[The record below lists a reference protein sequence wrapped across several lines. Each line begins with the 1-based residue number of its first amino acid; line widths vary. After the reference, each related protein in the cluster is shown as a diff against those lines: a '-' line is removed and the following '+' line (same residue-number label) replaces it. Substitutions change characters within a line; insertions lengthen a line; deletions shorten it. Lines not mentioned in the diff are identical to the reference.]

1 MLNETR
7 ENVIK
12 LFGGYSLFASEAK
25 YTSISRRRT
34 PKQILQRLSMA
45 LAQVKAANTSEK
57 LLNEI
62 RQVVYS
68 LCRTKEIT
76 KKNIIM

>member
-12 LFGGYSLFASEAK
+12 LFGDYSLFASEAK
-25 YTSISRRRT
+25 YTSISRRKT